1 MLLASTALHK
11 KGGLWDP
18 LVKGCVE
25 QWPDLAD
32 PIGCETS
39 PKSDCEEGGG
49 RLQLLGLLDCV
60 YRHGGKDPEKV
71 VIADSSRDMIE
82 RNKTIWQ
89 KWVDS
94 GRGAGIDLSFHLFD
108 CNSPEED
115 LNLQDSSFDGMTCK
129 HVAFHN
135 GAWIQLF

>member
-1 MLLASTALHK
+1 MIQEEASRRIVERMEDCTRKFRETLILGGAGMQVLESMLQSST
-11 KGGLWDP
+11 G
-18 LVKGCVE
+18 V
-25 QWPDLAD
+25 
-32 PIGCETS
+32 
-39 PKSDCEEGGG
+39 
-49 RLQLLGLLDCV
+49 
-60 YRHGGKDPEKV
+60 EKV

-115 LNLQDSSFDGMTCK
+115 LNLQDSSFDGMICK

-135 GAWIQLF
+135 GAWI